1 MATKLHVV
9 ITSPQL
15 VGEVVSQQDK
25 VFANRDVSIS
35 AFIYTHGGNNV
46 AFAPY
51 GPKWNNYR
59 KIMVQEM
66 SSTTVL
72 SNLYYFRKEEVR
84 KSVRWLFKNVNT
96 PIDIGR
102 LAYQISMNNV
112 MRMTIGATL
121 EGDDVV
127 DRDIDQFKKMTEDL
141 MMLVAKLNVSD
152 IFPALKWFDL
162 QGIERD
168 TSKINRAFEVIIEN
182 AMAKRKKVMSNPLAV
197 KSTRKDFLQFLMEL
211 CENQNTEEE
220 APITTS
226 EIKGL
231 LMDMFVGGTDT
242 TISTVEWAM
251 AEMLKNPSVLIKV
264 QEELK
269 QVVGLN
275 NNVEEFH
282 LTKLTYLNNVFK
294 ETLRLHPPAPF
305 LIPRSPT
312 QSTIV
317 GGYTIPKGSTIFLNV
332 WSIHRDPSIWENP
345 LEFKPERFDESG
357 ASGNNY
363 NFLGNNLNYFP
374 FGSGRRICAGI
385 SLAERM
391 VMLILASFL
400 HYFDWKLPSGT
411 KIELSD
417 KFGLVVK
424 KKYPLKAI
432 PTPRLSDV
440 DLYTIMPKY
449 YL

>member
-1 MATKLHVV
+1 MTLLNNVIYYGLHLHLHILILFFFAILSLVWFWLTTKRSSTVPPLPPGPRGWPIVGYLPFLSPNLHIDLSELAKVYGPIFRLWMGTKLYVV

-51 GPKWNNYR
+51 GPKWKNYR

-72 SNLYYFRKEEVR
+72 SNLYCFRKEEVR

-121 EGDDVV
+121 EGDDV
-127 DRDIDQFKKMTEDL
+127 IH
-141 MMLVAKLNVSD
+141 
-152 IFPALKWFDL
+152 
-162 QGIERD
+162 
-168 TSKINRAFEVIIEN
+168 RAFEVMIEN
-182 AMAKRKKVMSNPLAV
+182 AMAKRKKVMSNPLA
-197 KSTRKDFLQFLMEL
+197 DL
-211 CENQNTEEE
+211 
-220 APITTS
+220 
-226 EIKGL
+226 
-231 LMDMFVGGTDT
+231 FVGGTDT

-269 QVVGLN
+269 QIVGLN
-275 NNVEEFH
+275 NNVEESH

-305 LIPRSPT
+305 LLPRSPT

-363 NFLGNNLNYFP
+363 NFLG
-374 FGSGRRICAGI
+374 RRICAGI
-385 SLAERM
+385 SLVERM

-417 KFGLVVK
+417 KFGLVVNK
-424 KKYPLKAI
+424 KNPLKAI
-432 PTPRLSDV
+432 PTPRLSNV
-440 DLYTIMPKY
+440 DLYTTM
-449 YL
+449 L

>member
-1 MATKLHVV
+1 
-9 ITSPQL
+9 
-15 VGEVVSQQDK
+15 
-25 VFANRDVSIS
+25 
-35 AFIYTHGGNNV
+35 
-46 AFAPY
+46 
-51 GPKWNNYR
+51 
-59 KIMVQEM
+59 
-66 SSTTVL
+66 
-72 SNLYYFRKEEVR
+72 
-84 KSVRWLFKNVNT
+84 
-96 PIDIGR
+96 
-102 LAYQISMNNV
+102 
-112 MRMTIGATL
+112 
-121 EGDDVV
+121 
-127 DRDIDQFKKMTEDL
+127 MTEDL

-168 TSKINRAFEVIIEN
+168 TRKIHRAFEVMIEN

-197 KSTRKDFLQFLMEL
+197 KSSRKDFLQFLMEL
-211 CENQNTEEE
+211 CENQNTEE

-231 LMDMFVGGTDT
+231 LMGMFVGGTDT

-269 QVVGLN
+269 QIVGLN
-275 NNVEEFH
+275 NNVEESH

-305 LIPRSPT
+305 LLPRSPT

-345 LEFKPERFDESG
+345 LEFKPEKFDESG
-357 ASGNNY
+357 ASGINY

-411 KIELSD
+411 KIDLSD
-417 KFGLVVK
+417 KFGLVV
-424 KKYPLKAI
+424 
-432 PTPRLSDV
+432 
-440 DLYTIMPKY
+440 
-449 YL
+449 

>member
-1 MATKLHVV
+1 
-9 ITSPQL
+9 
-15 VGEVVSQQDK
+15 
-25 VFANRDVSIS
+25 
-35 AFIYTHGGNNV
+35 
-46 AFAPY
+46 
-51 GPKWNNYR
+51 
-59 KIMVQEM
+59 MVHEM

-72 SNLYYFRKEEVR
+72 SNLSYFRKEEVR
-84 KSVRWLFKNVNT
+84 KSVRWLFKN
-96 PIDIGR
+96 
-102 LAYQISMNNV
+102 
-112 MRMTIGATL
+112 
-121 EGDDVV
+121 
-127 DRDIDQFKKMTEDL
+127 DL

-152 IFPALKWFDL
+152 IFPALKWFGL

-168 TSKINRAFEVIIEN
+168 TRKIHRAFEVMIEN
-182 AMAKRKKVMSNPLAV
+182 AMAKRKKVMTNPLAM
-197 KSTRKDFLQFLMEL
+197 KSNRKDYLQFLMEL
-211 CENQNTEEE
+211 RARENQNTKE

-269 QVVGLN
+269 QIVGLN
-275 NNVEEFH
+275 NNVEESH

-305 LIPRSPT
+305 LLPRSPT

-357 ASGNNY
+357 ASGINY

-374 FGSGRRICAGI
+374 LDQEEEYVLEF
-385 SLAERM
+385 
-391 VMLILASFL
+391 
-400 HYFDWKLPSGT
+400 P
-411 KIELSD
+411 
-417 KFGLVVK
+417 
-424 KKYPLKAI
+424 
-432 PTPRLSDV
+432 
-440 DLYTIMPKY
+440 
-449 YL
+449 